1 MTLPGSSFEQKRQ
14 KISNQIFEFFFHKK
28 KTERRMQKIR
38 NENNQKN
45 EKSKILV
52 RKRKIRNPETLI
64 EPWENKEL
72 S

>member
-14 KISNQIFEFFFHKK
+14 KISNQIFELKK
-28 KTERRMQKIR
+28 NRKKMQKIR

-64 EPWENKEL
+64 KLWENKEL